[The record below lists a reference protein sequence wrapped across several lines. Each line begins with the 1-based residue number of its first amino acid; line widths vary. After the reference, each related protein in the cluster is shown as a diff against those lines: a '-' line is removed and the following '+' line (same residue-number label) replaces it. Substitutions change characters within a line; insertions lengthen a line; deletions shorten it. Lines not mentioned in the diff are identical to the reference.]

1 MLTWSDVNGVQRE
14 QYGNMIGL
22 GYYRNKLLHWFN
34 TEGALACAFHALQ
47 DSGSVRASSE
57 PASSPPSDS
66 AAGADRDELLDSA
79 LFLHDMLRMEFVR
92 PDDADDRAQLAQAL
106 ASMQERGVLVGSSS
120 SRVEA
125 GDATTLSLLS
135 TLIWPFIDSYWVT
148 ITSLFAL
155 RRPAGAVTRDDLL
168 KRVQWLAET
177 MYHERLIGFY
187 ESCSLETLQNAV
199 AQLHTWGV
207 LETHTPASSGSR
219 RSRRAASSKSLLR
232 LTPRFEREGELETLA
247 MRVAKLRKL
256 PPSVALGGL
265 AAAGLGAAQ
274 GSASAAGRESQLI
287 AHLPALSKM

>member
-1 MLTWSDVNGVQRE
+1 
-14 QYGNMIGL
+14 MIGL

-34 TEGALACAFHALQ
+34 TEGALACAFHALEGSSSSNSSHPRQ
-47 DSGSVRASSE
+47 SNDDASSSTSASDSGI
-57 PASSPPSDS
+57 
-66 AAGADRDELLDSA
+66 AGVDRDELLDCA

-92 PDDADDRAQLAQAL
+92 PDDADDRAHLAQAL
-106 ASMQERGVLVGSSS
+106 ASMEERGVLVAAMSG
-120 SRVEA
+120 RAPNRLEA

-155 RRPAGAVTRDDLL
+155 RRPAGAVPRDDLL

-207 LETHTPASSGSR
+207 LETHTAPSSR
-219 RSRRAASSKSLLR
+219 RSRSAAGSKSAGAGLLR
-232 LTPRFEREGELETLA
+232 LTPRFERENELEQLA

-256 PPSVALGGL
+256 PQAVALGGL

-274 GSASAAGRESQLI
+274 AAASAAGRESQLI